1 MLDQRAQSDAHYV
14 ICHAATALNA
24 LTRDQRQAI
33 LESVTAYAHDGAEHP
48 GYDAMVVALLI
59 RANAWRAARSAEV
72 PDIAASELLEV
83 QAIVEQ
89 MRRYS

>member
-1 MLDQRAQSDAHYV
+1 MLNPRAQADAHYV
-14 ICHAATALNA
+14 MRQAA
-24 LTRDQRQAI
+24 LTLHSMTSDQRQAI

-72 PDIAASELLEV
+72 PEIAASELLEIE
-83 QAIVEQ
+83 AIVEQ